1 MLKWI
6 RDARN
11 LAFLWE
17 NFRYR
22 IILCPEHGIG
32 MKGWKVNIAIKT
44 FRQGK
49 VSLWKA
55 SVKAGLSLREFIEVL
70 DESKV
75 DWVGVSLGDLEAE
88 VRAIGK
94 EVG

>member
-1 MLKWI
+1 
-6 RDARN
+6 
-11 LAFLWE
+11 
-17 NFRYR
+17 
-22 IILCPEHGIG
+22 
-32 MKGWKVNIAIKT
+32 
-44 FRQGK
+44 
-49 VSLWKA
+49 
-55 SVKAGLSLREFIEVL
+55 VKAGLSLREFIEVL